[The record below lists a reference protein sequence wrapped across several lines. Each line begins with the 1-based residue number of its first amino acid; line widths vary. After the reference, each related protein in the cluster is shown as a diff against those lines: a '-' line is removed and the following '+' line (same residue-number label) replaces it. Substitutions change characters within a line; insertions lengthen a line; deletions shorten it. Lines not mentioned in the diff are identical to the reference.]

1 MSSTNESPGPEEEK
15 AEVEEIKENNIIS
28 LQLGDVIRIEDP
40 TNDVLNNN
48 TFIIDYI
55 DRTIIRLIQIEDLNA
70 VQLRINEDGTI
81 GSGSITEIDLLY
93 RNDKNGY
100 ARQNDLL
107 PETWIN
113 VFFGGETP
121 VVITGQITN
130 LEEDMIEIKTYPDGD
145 TLYINFGYRGIPLDL
160 PIETIE
166 IRKAPERYDAKEEEA
181 LVPLEG
187 LEEEISASKAVAE
200 EEDESFGSDIRPAT
214 EFEKVAVPTQDVRNQ
229 LKEFIIR
236 ADEIHFGRELGPITQ
251 YVDVDASQQRFAIET
266 QTNDLLEELLSKI
279 PNVQRTT
286 KVLNNVHIMIERF
299 KQLRAQFSEFDAYG
313 NVIAA
318 KIKGAD
324 WKPLAQDLIKMKTLL
339 FWLLPVV
346 KNVKKVYNISAKEDT
361 EYPDIAPFVTF
372 EDVERMET
380 IIGNYYSNNAPI
392 EQNKYIN
399 MMSELNPHF
408 TPFEEVNP
416 EMNSDIIYSFNV
428 ESELN
433 TIIDNL
439 GDFYSSIA
447 ENDAIKSRKFV
458 IQKYNTALSRLE
470 ATQLTGSKMIAHRV
484 NLGASDTME
493 LKSIVSLPEPTIRF
507 SNINLPGTSILEKAN
522 LNAVFL
528 NYWQLLK
535 QKTNVNI
542 VNVDSL
548 DEDLEFDE
556 NNFVNNIKSYVL
568 EFKEEYKSMTPLE
581 IYKKYLNV
589 VVPKTRVLFN
599 LMKKYITGKLSVKDV
614 VGYLEPFLV
623 YTDDLT
629 YMQFKEINQFLEVKI
644 SEYNK
649 KFIERS
655 KAFSILKRMDQF
667 STKPNNRKILDL
679 LLSAQIKKEVFEES
693 YDLLDENITTSET
706 IATMIKTDFGN
717 VFNSAVS
724 LENLN
729 LMLPQDVSAL
739 IEEQRE
745 ALEAGVEDAKEK
757 NKCATFVIA
766 KQYSNVDE
774 LMADNGKTIYFDR
787 KYDNTLYS
795 LLDDYE
801 KEQMKMDPDE
811 FNTFL
816 VGKLKS
822 KYKYNEKD
830 AEYMAETL
838 VNGVKKVVDDNIATV
853 FILGEDKISYY
864 RRENNRWE
872 LDETINAGSFNANSQ
887 DLLCNFQNSC
897 IEVEQKFGAQCESYE
912 LNKKELQ
919 QKALKSIVDEFDK
932 NYQSSKEELELRINQ
947 QFDYFA
953 GIMDKLKEIERFR
966 VYKYNYAQ
974 YDLGVQTEES
984 SLANVEE
991 IVVSPFLKL
1000 RDMVLGQTDFVKKQN
1015 DIVRFANRFTRE
1027 AVSTPG
1033 SLSLSV
1039 QGLEGLEGLED
1050 PHWRYCIETSTK
1062 LLPNFIYVLASQ
1074 FIEEPSRYIQRMDE
1088 IIKTNGA
1095 KSDDGDAWVDK
1106 FSGYIIRKRD
1116 LDDDEGFE
1124 DGRKASS
1131 REIMEQDAGDA
1142 LLSGPNKQAKYQ
1154 TIETQMAANVINA
1167 MAANMG
1173 ISIEEQ
1179 REFILKIFSNTLPI
1193 ALPTEADYKT
1203 RVEEAAKKGK
1213 TITEYR
1219 KVYNT
1224 TIMYLSLGALL
1235 IGIQVSI
1242 PSVRTR
1248 KTFPGCVR
1256 SFVGFPYD
1264 GVGDLSALNYLCCI
1278 AYKIRKAGADP
1289 WSGFS
1294 GEKEATIATKLKN
1307 AIEAYYLSNVD
1318 VMQKFREKTDYLLAN
1333 PAEDIPKEHDL
1344 SQWLNFLPPLVPFKL
1359 KHLENIS
1366 EQFKSTLLRDLK
1378 TGSREQRVKML
1389 IVESKIIYF
1398 SLALQEKIQKIIS
1411 KKQALLAN
1419 SANEPFL
1426 ENACCNTES
1435 RGETST
1441 LEYFE
1446 KEDPD
1451 IKQFNEIVQQLSNI
1465 LYDVNHITEA
1475 PYLFSRENTKN
1486 IYPPLGDEF
1495 SEETIYRAFIT
1506 FCKFNSLAS
1515 LNEDLIA
1522 VCTDKPDY
1530 LNMADSIS
1538 EKIRKLKQDGRIY
1551 NNEAMLRLLQ
1561 IVGRQN
1567 IVHLSMYNDTVAP
1580 IQKVRV
1586 ILEDV
1591 IDKDDD
1597 VVPSSLVDNISGV
1610 LDTYDIAVQEDTEE
1624 MRKLKNYLARSN
1636 GELKKEIHD
1645 FLSKYGGLSKRDK
1658 AKIKDILDR
1667 LVLWEDLDA
1676 QSLAKEGT
1684 TISDDAMYNAI
1695 EFIKSYLQ
1703 NILKTFPNIII
1714 NSVDYQDIRIPTYLG
1729 LSRKH
1734 ATDIKTFVGKYYSG
1748 LNAFYKNK
1756 TLTNVLR
1763 FIQQRTD
1770 NLLLLA
1776 NNTPAFADIKYKETS
1791 NHSIF
1796 DRKTSLLL
1804 FENYFLQALREYVRL
1819 ADDDTMLVREVPEDL
1834 ADALEA
1840 RTVDYME
1847 EMEQKLV
1854 YTGLDRGDT
1863 LGLQVQVGNMKDLK
1877 EKTAKLLLS
1886 YLNIMNDHKN
1896 MIDFSYERIMDL
1908 VFKTREREKDTFTD
1922 RLQAKSDEERN
1933 VDTILKINKL
1943 GVWSK
1948 GLQKGLTSYVKEDY
1962 DDEREYMEQLA
1973 EVERKVMRNK
1983 DVTAANADQFMED
1996 LLEEQDAAAFIER
2009 EEADIGF
2016 LTEDYMDG
2024 DYQGGEEENFGDYN

>member
-1 MSSTNESPGPEEEK
+1 MSSTNESPGPEEAK
-15 AEVEEIKENNIIS
+15 AVVEEIKENNIIS

-55 DRTIIRLIQIEDLNA
+55 DKNIIRLIQIEDLNA

-93 RNDKNGY
+93 RNDKLGY

-107 PETWIN
+107 PDTWIN

-130 LEEDMIEIKTYPDGD
+130 LEEDMIEIKTYPDND
-145 TLYINFGYRGIPLDL
+145 VLYINFGYRGIPLDL

-166 IRKAPERYDAKEEEA
+166 IRKAPEKYEAKEEA
-181 LVPLEG
+181 AVVALEG
-187 LEEEISASKAVAE
+187 QEVEQE

-251 YVDVDASQQRFAIET
+251 YVDVDPTQQRFAIET

-279 PNVQRTT
+279 PNVQRTA

-299 KQLRAQFSEFDAYG
+299 KQLRAQFSDFDAYG
-313 NVIAA
+313 NVTSA

-324 WKPLAQDLIKMKTLL
+324 WKPLAQDLVKMKTLL

-361 EYPDIAPFVTF
+361 EYPDIATFFTF
-372 EDVERMET
+372 EDVERMQT
-380 IIGNYYSNNAPI
+380 IIGNYYSNNAPL
-392 EQNKYIN
+392 EQNKYVN
-399 MMSELNPHF
+399 MMTELNPHF

-416 EMNSDIIYSFNV
+416 ELNSDIMYSFNV

-433 TIIDNL
+433 TLIDNL
-439 GDFYSSIA
+439 GEFYSSIA

-522 LNAVFL
+522 LNTVFL

-535 QKTNVNI
+535 QKTNVNT

-568 EFKEEYKSMTPLE
+568 EFKEEYSSMTPLE

-655 KAFSILKRMDQF
+655 KAFSILKRIDQF
-667 STKPNNRKILDL
+667 SSKSNNRNIINLLTNSKI
-679 LLSAQIKKEVFEES
+679 SKEVFDES
-693 YDLLDENITTSET
+693 YDLSNENITNSET
-706 IATMIKTDFGN
+706 LATMIRTDFGN
-717 VFNSAVS
+717 VFNNAVS

-745 ALEAGVEDAKEK
+745 VLESGVEEAKEK

-811 FNTFL
+811 FQTFL
-816 VGKLKS
+816 IGKLKS
-822 KYKYNEKD
+822 KQKYNEKD

-838 VNGVKKVVDDNIATV
+838 INGVKKVVDGNIATV
-853 FILGEDKISYY
+853 FILGEDKINYY
-864 RRENNRWE
+864 RRNNNRWE
-872 LDETINAGSFNANSQ
+872 PDETINADSFNANSQ

-947 QFDYFA
+947 QFDYFV

-1000 RDMVLGQTDFVKKQN
+1000 RDMILGQSDFVKKQN

-1027 AVSTPG
+1027 AVLSPG
-1033 SLSLSV
+1033 LSVASLSLAA
-1039 QGLEGLEGLED
+1039 GLED
-1050 PHWRYCIETSTK
+1050 PHWRYCIETGTK
-1062 LLPNFIYVLASQ
+1062 LLPNFLYVLASQ

-1095 KSDDGDAWVDK
+1095 KSDDDDAWVDK
-1106 FSGYIIRKRD
+1106 YSGYVIRKRD
-1116 LDDDEGFE
+1116 LDADEGFE
-1124 DGRKASS
+1124 DGYKKSS
-1131 REIMEQDAGDA
+1131 REVMEQDAGDA
-1142 LLSGPNKQAKYQ
+1142 LLSGENKQIKYQ

-1173 ISIEEQ
+1173 IGIQEQ
-1179 REFILKIFSNTLPI
+1179 REFMLKIFSNSLPL
-1193 ALPTEADYKT
+1193 ALPTEADYKK
-1203 RVEEAAKKGK
+1203 RVEEMAKKGK
-1213 TITEYR
+1213 TITDYR
-1219 KVYNT
+1219 KVYNA
-1224 TIMYLSLGALL
+1224 TILYLSLGALL

-1242 PSVRTR
+1242 PSIKTR

-1294 GEKEATIATKLKN
+1294 GEKEANIATKLKN

-1333 PAEDIPKEHDL
+1333 PTEDIPKEHDL

-1366 EQFKSTLLRDLK
+1366 EQFKSSLLRDLK
-1378 TGSREQRVKML
+1378 TGSREQREKML

-1398 SLALQEKIQKIIS
+1398 SLALQEKVQKIIS

-1435 RGETST
+1435 RGEST
-1441 LEYFE
+1441 TLQYFE

-1538 EKIRKLKQDGRIY
+1538 EKIKKLKQDGRIY
-1551 NNEAMLRLLQ
+1551 NNDAMLRLLQ

-1567 IVHLSMYNDTVAP
+1567 IVHLSMYDQVVAP

-1586 ILEDV
+1586 IL
-1591 IDKDDD
+1591 
-1597 VVPSSLVDNISGV
+1597 
-1610 LDTYDIAVQEDTEE
+1610 
-1624 MRKLKNYLARSN
+1624 
-1636 GELKKEIHD
+1636 
-1645 FLSKYGGLSKRDK
+1645 
-1658 AKIKDILDR
+1658 
-1667 LVLWEDLDA
+1667 
-1676 QSLAKEGT
+1676 
-1684 TISDDAMYNAI
+1684 
-1695 EFIKSYLQ
+1695 
-1703 NILKTFPNIII
+1703 
-1714 NSVDYQDIRIPTYLG
+1714 
-1729 LSRKH
+1729 
-1734 ATDIKTFVGKYYSG
+1734 
-1748 LNAFYKNK
+1748 
-1756 TLTNVLR
+1756 
-1763 FIQQRTD
+1763 
-1770 NLLLLA
+1770 
-1776 NNTPAFADIKYKETS
+1776 
-1791 NHSIF
+1791 
-1796 DRKTSLLL
+1796 
-1804 FENYFLQALREYVRL
+1804 
-1819 ADDDTMLVREVPEDL
+1819 
-1834 ADALEA
+1834 
-1840 RTVDYME
+1840 
-1847 EMEQKLV
+1847 
-1854 YTGLDRGDT
+1854 
-1863 LGLQVQVGNMKDLK
+1863 
-1877 EKTAKLLLS
+1877 
-1886 YLNIMNDHKN
+1886 
-1896 MIDFSYERIMDL
+1896 
-1908 VFKTREREKDTFTD
+1908 
-1922 RLQAKSDEERN
+1922 
-1933 VDTILKINKL
+1933 
-1943 GVWSK
+1943 
-1948 GLQKGLTSYVKEDY
+1948 
-1962 DDEREYMEQLA
+1962 
-1973 EVERKVMRNK
+1973 
-1983 DVTAANADQFMED
+1983 
-1996 LLEEQDAAAFIER
+1996 
-2009 EEADIGF
+2009 
-2016 LTEDYMDG
+2016 
-2024 DYQGGEEENFGDYN
+2024 

>member
-1 MSSTNESPGPEEEK
+1 MSSNNESPDPEEIE
-15 AEVEEIKENNIIS
+15 EVEETKKQNIVS

-55 DRTIIRLIQIEDLNA
+55 DSTIIRLIQIEDLNA

-93 RNDKNGY
+93 RNDNFGY
-100 ARQNDLL
+100 ARQNNLL

-113 VFFGGETP
+113 IFFGGETP

-145 TLYINFGYRGIPLDL
+145 ILYINFGYKGIPLDL

-166 IRKAPERYDAKEEEA
+166 IRKGPEKYEAPIEEKEGVA
-181 LVPLEG
+181 VVPLEG
-187 LEEEISASKAVAE
+187 QEQEQ
-200 EEDESFGSDIRPAT
+200 EEDEESFGSILRPAL
-214 EFEKVAVPTQDVRNQ
+214 EFEKLAVPTQDVRNQ

-251 YVDVDASQQRFAIET
+251 YVDVDPTQQRFAIET

-279 PNVQRTT
+279 PNAQRTT

-299 KQLRAQFSEFDAYG
+299 KQLRSQFSDFDSYG
-313 NVIAA
+313 NVTSA

-324 WKPLAQDLIKMKTLL
+324 WKPLAQDLVKMKTLL

-361 EYPDIAPFVTF
+361 EYPDIATF
-372 EDVERMET
+372 FTYEDVERMQE
-380 IIGNYYSNNAPI
+380 IIRNYYSNNAPI

-399 MMSELNPHF
+399 MMTELNPHF

-416 EMNSDIIYSFNV
+416 ELNADIIYSFNV

-439 GDFYSSIA
+439 GEFYSSVA

-484 NLGASDTME
+484 NLGAPDTME

-522 LNAVFL
+522 LNMVFL

-535 QKTNVNI
+535 QKTNI
-542 VNVDSL
+542 NVVAVDGL
-548 DEDLEFDE
+548 DAELEFDE

-589 VVPKTRVLFN
+589 IVPKTRVLFN

-614 VGYLEPFLV
+614 VGYMEPFLV

-649 KFIERS
+649 LFIERGR
-655 KAFSILKRMDQF
+655 AFSILKRIEQF
-667 STKPNNRKILDL
+667 SNKPNNRKILDL
-679 LLSAQIKKEVFEES
+679 LVNSKIQKEVFDES
-693 YDLLDENITTSET
+693 YDLPRENITGSES
-706 IATMIKTDFGN
+706 IARMIKTDFGN
-717 VFNSAVS
+717 VFNGAVS

-729 LMLPQDVSAL
+729 LMLSQDVSAI

-745 ALEAGVEDAKEK
+745 ALESGVEEEKEK
-757 NKCATFVIA
+757 NKCVTFVIA
-766 KQYSNVDE
+766 KQYSNVGE
-774 LMADNGKTIYFDR
+774 LMADNGKAIYFDR
-787 KYDNTLYS
+787 KYDNTFYS

-801 KEQMKMDPDE
+801 KEQMKMEPDE
-811 FNTFL
+811 FKTFL

-838 VNGVKKVVDDNIATV
+838 INGVKKVVDGNIAVV
-853 FILGEDKISYY
+853 FILGEEKVNYY
-864 RRENNRWE
+864 RRVDNRWE
-872 LDETINAGSFNANSQ
+872 LDETINADSFNATAP
-887 DLLCNFQNSC
+887 DLLCNFQDSC

-932 NYQSSKEELELRINQ
+932 NYHMAKDELELKINQ
-947 QFDYFA
+947 QFDYFV
-953 GIMDKLKEIERFR
+953 GIMDKLKEIEKFR

-984 SLANVEE
+984 SLAIVEE

-1000 RDMVLGQTDFVKKQN
+1000 RDMILGQTDFVKKQN
-1015 DIVRFANRFTRE
+1015 DIVRFSARFTRE
-1027 AVSTPG
+1027 AIVLQG
-1033 SLSLSV
+1033 LSV
-1039 QGLEGLEGLED
+1039 AGLED
-1050 PHWRYCIETSTK
+1050 PHWRYCIETGTK

-1074 FIEEPSRYIQRMDE
+1074 FIEDSSRYIQKMDE
-1088 IIKTNGA
+1088 IIKTNGTL
-1095 KSDDGDAWVDK
+1095 SDDGDSWVDK
-1106 FSGYIIRKRD
+1106 FSGYIIRKID
-1116 LDDDEGFE
+1116 YDVDEGYE
-1124 DGRKASS
+1124 EGYKKSS
-1131 REIMEQDAGDA
+1131 REVMEQDAGDA
-1142 LLSGPNKQAKYQ
+1142 LLSGQNKQIKYQ
-1154 TIETQMAANVINA
+1154 TVETQMAANVINA
-1167 MAANMG
+1167 MATNMG
-1173 ISIEEQ
+1173 INIEEQ
-1179 REFILKIFSNTLPI
+1179 REFMLKIFSNVLPI
-1193 ALPTEADYKT
+1193 ALPSETDYKK

-1213 TITEYR
+1213 TMTDYK
-1219 KVYNT
+1219 KVYNV
-1224 TIMYLSLGALL
+1224 TILYLSLGALL

-1242 PSVRTR
+1242 PSIKTR

-1256 SFVGFPYD
+1256 SFIGFPYD
-1264 GVGDLSALNYLCCI
+1264 GVGDFSALNYLCCI
-1278 AYKIRKAGADP
+1278 AYKIRKAGDDP

-1294 GEKEATIATKLKN
+1294 GVKEATIATKLKD

-1318 VMQKFREKTDYLLAN
+1318 VMQKFKEKTDYLLTN

-1366 EQFKSTLLRDLK
+1366 EQFKSTFLRELK
-1378 TGSREQRVKML
+1378 TGSREQREKML
-1389 IVESKIIYF
+1389 IIESKIIYF
-1398 SLALQEKIQKIIS
+1398 SLAVQEKIQKIIS
-1411 KKQALLAN
+1411 KKQMLLAN

-1435 RGETST
+1435 RGEST
-1441 LEYFE
+1441 TLQYFE

-1465 LYDVNHITEA
+1465 VYDVNHITEA

-1506 FCKFNSLAS
+1506 FCKFSSLAS

-1538 EKIRKLKQDGRIY
+1538 EKIKKLKQDGRIY

-1567 IVHLSMYNDTVAP
+1567 IVHLSMYDQVVAP

-1591 IDKDDD
+1591 IDKDSD
-1597 VVPSSLVDNISGV
+1597 VVPSSLVENISNV
-1610 LDTYDIAVQEDTEE
+1610 LDTYDIAVQDDTEE

-1636 GELKKEIHD
+1636 GELKKEIYD

-1658 AKIKDILDR
+1658 TKMKEVLDR

-1676 QSLAKEGT
+1676 QSLAKEGN

-1695 EFIKSYLQ
+1695 EFIKSYLH

-1714 NSVDYQDIRIPTYLG
+1714 NSVDYQDIRVPAYLG

-1734 ATDIKTFVGKYYSG
+1734 ATDIKTFVGKYYAG
-1748 LNAFYKNK
+1748 LNSFYKNK

-1763 FIQQRTD
+1763 FIQRRTD

-1776 NNTPAFADIKYKETS
+1776 DNTPAFADIKYKGSS

-1819 ADDDTMLVREVPEDL
+1819 ADDESMLVREMPENPEDE
-1834 ADALEA
+1834 LEA

-1847 EMEQKLV
+1847 EIEQKLV
-1854 YTGLDRGDT
+1854 YAGVDRGDAV
-1863 LGLQVQVGNMKDLK
+1863 GVQVQVGNMKDLK

-1908 VFKTREREKDTFTD
+1908 VFKTKEREKDTFTD

-1973 EVERKVMRNK
+1973 EVERKVMKNK

-1996 LLEEQDAAAFIER
+1996 FLEDQDAAAFIER
-2009 EEADIGF
+2009 EETDMGF

>member
-1 MSSTNESPGPEEEK
+1 MSSKNVSSSPTGDKEDKEETEK
-15 AEVEEIKENNIIS
+15 RDKEENNDQNIIS
-28 LQLGDVIRIEDP
+28 LQLGDVIRIEDA
-40 TNDVLNNN
+40 TNDILNNN

-55 DRTIIRLIQIEDLNA
+55 DREIIKLIQIEDLNA

-81 GSGSITEIDLLY
+81 GSGSISTIDLLY
-93 RNDKNGY
+93 RNDKLGY
-100 ARQNDLL
+100 SRQNDLL
-107 PETWIN
+107 PGTWIN

-121 VVITGQITN
+121 VVITGEITN
-130 LEEDMIEIKTYPDGD
+130 LEEDMIEIQTYPDGD
-145 TLYINFGYRGIPLDL
+145 TLYINFGYKGIPLDL

-166 IRKAPERYDAKEEEA
+166 IRKAPEKFVAPLLEEVSAETKPVLGEAEEA
-181 LVPLEG
+181 EEG
-187 LEEEISASKAVAE
+187 
-200 EEDESFGSDIRPAT
+200 EDESFGSELEPLA
-214 EFEKVAVPTQDVRNQ
+214 EMEKERGVPVPTKDVKNQ

-251 YVDVDASQQRFAIET
+251 YVDVDASQQRFSIEM
-266 QTNDLLEELLSKI
+266 QTNDMLDELLSKV
-279 PNVQRTT
+279 PNAQRTS
-286 KVLNNVHIMIERF
+286 KVLNNIHILIERF
-299 KQLRAQFSEFDAYG
+299 KQLRSQFSEVDNFG
-313 NVIAA
+313 NIISA

-324 WKPLAQDLIKMKTLL
+324 WKPLAQDLVKMKVLL

-346 KNVKKVYNISAKEDT
+346 KNVKKVYNISTKEDT
-361 EYPDIAPFVTF
+361 DYPDIATFVTF
-372 EDVERMET
+372 DDVEKMKT
-380 IIGNYYSNNAPI
+380 IIDNYHSNNVPV

-416 EMNSDIIYSFNV
+416 ELNSDIIYSFNV
-428 ESELN
+428 ENELN
-433 TIIDNL
+433 TIVDNL
-439 GDFYSSIA
+439 GEFYSSIA

-470 ATQLTGSKMIAHRV
+470 ASQLTGSKMIAHRI
-484 NLGASDTME
+484 NIGQSDTME

-522 LNAVFL
+522 LNTVFL

-535 QKTNVNI
+535 QKTNVNM
-542 VNVDSL
+542 VNVDNL
-548 DEDLEFDE
+548 DTELEFDE
-556 NNFVNNIKSYVL
+556 TNFVNNIKSYVL

-599 LMKKYITGKLSVKDV
+599 LMKKYIIGKLSVKDV

-655 KAFSILKRMDQF
+655 KAFSIIKRIDTF
-667 STKPNNRKILDL
+667 SHKVSNNKILGL
-679 LLSAQIKKEVFEES
+679 LLNPRTQKEVFGES
-693 YDLLDENITTSET
+693 YDLPNENMTNSES
-706 IATMIKTDFGN
+706 IAKIIKTDFGN

-745 ALEAGVEDAKEK
+745 ALEAGVEEAKET

-766 KQYSNVDE
+766 KQYSNVEE
-774 LMADNGKTIYFDR
+774 LTADNGKTIYFDR

-795 LLDDYE
+795 ILDDYE

-811 FNTFL
+811 FKIFL

-822 KYKYNEKD
+822 KYKYGEKD

-838 VNGVKKVVDDNIATV
+838 IDGVKRVVDGNVAAV
-853 FILGEDKISYY
+853 FVLDEDKVKYY
-864 RRENNRWE
+864 RRVDNRWE
-872 LDETINAGSFNANSQ
+872 LDETINADSFNATSQ

-897 IEVEQKFGAQCESYE
+897 IEVEQKFGAQCESYD

-919 QKALKSIVDEFDK
+919 QKALRSIVDEFDK
-932 NYQSSKEELELRINQ
+932 NYQSSKEELELRIHQ
-947 QFDYFA
+947 QFDYFI
-953 GIMDKLKEIERFR
+953 GIMDKLKEIERNR
-966 VYKYNYAQ
+966 VYKYNYEQ
-974 YDLGVQTEES
+974 YNMGVQTEES
-984 SLANVEE
+984 SLANIEE

-1000 RDMVLGQTDFVKKQN
+1000 RDMILGQSDFVKKQD
-1015 DIVRFANRFTRE
+1015 DIVRFGNRFTRD
-1027 AVSTPG
+1027 AIVDRG
-1033 SLSLSV
+1033 SSV
-1039 QGLEGLEGLED
+1039 TIGSED
-1050 PHWRYCIETSTK
+1050 PHWRYCIETNTK
-1062 LLPNFIYVLASQ
+1062 LLPNFLYELASQ
-1074 FIEEPSRYIQRMDE
+1074 FIEEPNRYIQLMDE
-1088 IIKTNGA
+1088 IIKTNGTI
-1095 KSDDGDAWVDK
+1095 SDDGDAWVDK
-1106 FSGYIIRKRD
+1106 YSGYIIRKID
-1116 LDDDEGFE
+1116 YDIDEGYEEGF
-1124 DGRKASS
+1124 KVSS
-1131 REIMEQDAGDA
+1131 REVMEQDAGDA
-1142 LLSGPNKQAKYQ
+1142 LLSGSNKQIKYQ
-1154 TIETQMAANVINA
+1154 TLETQMAANVINA

-1173 ISIEEQ
+1173 INIEEN
-1179 REFILKIFSNTLPI
+1179 REFMLKIFNAALPL
-1193 ALPTEADYKT
+1193 ALPTEADYKK
-1203 RVEEAAKKGK
+1203 RVEDAAKRGK
-1213 TITEYR
+1213 TMTDYK
-1219 KVYNT
+1219 KVYNV
-1224 TIMYLSLGALL
+1224 TILYLTLGALL

-1242 PSVRTR
+1242 PSIKTR

-1278 AYKIRKAGADP
+1278 AYKIRKAGDDP

-1294 GEKEATIATKLKN
+1294 GVKESTIATKLKE
-1307 AIEAYYLSNVD
+1307 AIETYYLANVD

-1333 PAEDIPKEHDL
+1333 PEEDIPKEHDL

-1366 EQFKSTLLRDLK
+1366 EQFKSTFLRDLK
-1378 TGSREQRVKML
+1378 TGSREQREKML
-1389 IVESKIIYF
+1389 IIESKIIYF
-1398 SLALQEKIQKIIS
+1398 SLALQEKIQKIIA
-1411 KKQALLAN
+1411 KKQMLLAN
-1419 SANEPFL
+1419 SVNEPFL

-1435 RGETST
+1435 RGETTT

-1446 KEDPD
+1446 KEDAD

-1486 IYPPLGDEF
+1486 IYPPLSDEF

-1506 FCKFNSLAS
+1506 FCRFNSLVS
-1515 LNEDLIA
+1515 LNEDLVAI
-1522 VCTDKPDY
+1522 CTDKPDY

-1551 NNEAMLRLLQ
+1551 NNDAMLRLLQ
-1561 IVGRQN
+1561 IIGRQN
-1567 IVHLSMYNDTVAP
+1567 IVHLSMYEPTITP
-1580 IQKVRV
+1580 IQKIRV

-1591 IDKDDD
+1591 IDESDD
-1597 VVPSSLVDNISGV
+1597 VVPRSLVKNITEI

-1636 GELKKEIHD
+1636 GELKKEIFD
-1645 FLSKYGGLSKRDK
+1645 FLSKYGTLTKRDK
-1658 AKIKDILDR
+1658 AKMKDVLDR
-1667 LVLWEDLDA
+1667 LVLWEDLDM
-1676 QSLAKEGT
+1676 QSLAKEST
-1684 TISDDAMYNAI
+1684 SISDDAMYNAI

-1703 NILKTFPNIII
+1703 NILKTFPNMII
-1714 NSVDYQDIRIPTYLG
+1714 NSVDFQDVRVPTYLG

-1734 ATDIKTFVGKYYSG
+1734 ATDIKTFVGQYYAS

-1756 TLTNVLR
+1756 GLTNVLR
-1763 FIQQRTD
+1763 FIQERTD

-1776 NNTPAFADIKYKETS
+1776 NNTPAFTNIKYKETS

-1819 ADDDTMLVREVPEDL
+1819 ADDESMIVKEMPMDPEEE
-1834 ADALEA
+1834 LEA
-1840 RTVDYME
+1840 RTVDYLE
-1847 EMEQKLV
+1847 EMEQRLAFTRV
-1854 YTGLDRGDT
+1854 GEST
-1863 LGLQVQVGNMKDLK
+1863 QVQVGNMKDLK
-1877 EKTAKLLLS
+1877 ERTAKLLIS

-1896 MIDFSYERIMDL
+1896 LIDFSYERIMDL

-1922 RLQAKSDEERN
+1922 RLKAKSDEERN

-1973 EVERKVMRNK
+1973 EVERKVMKNK
-1983 DVTAANADQFMED
+1983 NVNAANADQFLED
-1996 LLEEQDAAAFIER
+1996 FLEEQESAAFIDK

-2024 DYQGGEEENFGDYN
+2024 DYQGGEEENYGDYN